1 MTHASNGNPSI
12 DSSSRD
18 AEATG
23 EPRFKVDRRSFLI
36 GASALAVSSASWAAG
51 APYPTDRK
59 TLVYAAPAGKD
70 LLLDLYKPVGV
81 EGPLPVILFVHGG
94 GWFAG
99 TRVTGPDFRRFFT
112 EHGFAM
118 ASFDYRLVPSVTF
131 PTPVDD
137 VKTAVRWLR
146 ANAKEQGLD
155 ATRIG
160 LWGTSSGGQLAS
172 IAALSPAGMFEGEGN
187 NDQSSAVQCVLDA
200 YGPTDFLVMD
210 AQAEAERP
218 NLQPLHPALVRV
230 SPTSEIRTGNGAPAG
245 GRAAGFTHSD
255 PESPES
261 RLLGAPVMTVPE
273 KAKAANPVTY
283 VGPNAP
289 PFLIMHGLADNTVAH
304 GQSVMLYEAL
314 AAKGNDVTLRLVD
327 GLQHTFF
334 NRNDLDDVA
343 APFRMDVRESRGGR
357 EQVREDR
364 GGVFVAAR
372 EFFEQHLKKGA

>member
-1 MTHASNGNPSI
+1 MTHASNGNPTI
-12 DSSSRD
+12 DSSSLD
-18 AEATG
+18 AAAPDDTS
-23 EPRFKVDRRSFLI
+23 FKMDRRSFLI
-36 GASALAVSSASWAAG
+36 GASALAASSASWAAG
-51 APYPTDRK
+51 APYQTDRK
-59 TLVYAAPAGKD
+59 TVAYAAPEGKD
-70 LLLDLYKPVGV
+70 LLLDLYRPLGVDGPV
-81 EGPLPVILFVHGG
+81 PVILFVHGG

-131 PTPVDD
+131 PTPVED

-146 ANAKEQGLD
+146 ANAREYGLD
-155 ATRIG
+155 ASRIG
-160 LWGTSSGGQLAS
+160 MWGTSSGGLLAS
-172 IAALSPAGMFEGEGN
+172 VAALTPVGMFEGKGN

-245 GRAAGFTHSD
+245 RRVAGFSHSD

-283 VGPNAP
+283 VGANAP

-357 EQVREDR
+357 EQVREDH

-372 EFFEQHLKKGA
+372 EFFERHLKKGA

>member
-1 MTHASNGNPSI
+1 MAHVPKGLSASNPV
-12 DSSSRD
+12 SRGAD
-18 AEATG
+18 AGRTLAG
-23 EPRFKVDRRSFLI
+23 VDRRSFLI
-36 GASALAVSSASWAAG
+36 GASAMAVSSLAWAAS

-59 TLVYAAPAGKD
+59 TLPYSAPEGKD
-70 LLLDLYKPVGV
+70 LLLDLYTPQGV
-81 EGPLPVILFVHGG
+81 QGPLPVILFVHGG

-112 EHGFAM
+112 EQGFAM

-131 PTPVDD
+131 PTPVED
-137 VKTAVRWLR
+137 VKVAVRWLR

-155 ATRIG
+155 PNRIG
-160 LWGTSSGGQLAS
+160 MWGTSSGGLLAS
-172 IAALSPAGMFEGEGN
+172 IAALSPAGMFEGKGH

-245 GRAAGFTHSD
+245 GRAAGFSHSD

-261 RLLGAPVMTVPE
+261 RLLGAPVLTVPE

-283 VGPNAP
+283 VRPGAP

-314 AAKGNDVTLRLVD
+314 AKQGNDVTLRLVD

-357 EQVREDR
+357 ETVREDHA
-364 GGVFVAAR
+364 GVFSTAR
-372 EFFEQHLKKGA
+372 EFFERHLGKGA

>member
-1 MTHASNGNPSI
+1 MTRDSNANPSI
-12 DSSSRD
+12 SAPSPD
-18 AEATG
+18 ANAAGDTC
-23 EPRFKVDRRSFLI
+23 FTLDRRSFLI
-36 GASALAVSSASWAAG
+36 GASALAVSSASWAAA

-59 TLVYAAPAGKD
+59 TLAYAAPEGKD
-70 LLLDLYKPVGV
+70 LLLDLYKPQGV
-81 EGPLPVILFVHGG
+81 DGLLPVILFVHGG

-131 PTPVDD
+131 PTPVED

-155 ATRIG
+155 PARIG
-160 LWGTSSGGQLAS
+160 LWGTSSGGLLAS
-172 IAALSPAGMFEGEGN
+172 IAALTPAGTFEGQGN

-200 YGPTDFLVMD
+200 YGPTDFLAMD

-218 NLQPLHPALVRV
+218 TLQPLHPALVRV

-273 KAKAANPVTY
+273 KARAANPVTY
-283 VGPNAP
+283 VGANAP

-343 APFRMDVRESRGGR
+343 APFRMDVRVSRGGR
-357 EQVREDR
+357 EQVTEEM

-372 EFFEQHLKKGA
+372 EFFAKHLQRSV